1 MNPTVTTDE
10 SKLNE
15 TEFLDAQAAD
25 ARAAI
30 HETWNELKGTLRE
43 TATLEV
49 WARRHPWIVAGT
61 AVAGGFLIATT
72 LLHTKSEQPNGE
84 AETPQQP
91 ATPQGGSH
99 WLIETLFSLLKPV
112 LGQLVTALVA
122 GTMGAVGGAVSG
134 AAGDQQPDGRSQD
147 WTENDAAVSGEG
159 PVPT

>member
-1 MNPTVTTDE
+1 MSPTGTTNE
-10 SKLNE
+10 SKMNE
-15 TEFLDAQAAD
+15 AEFLDAQAAD

-61 AVAGGFLIATT
+61 AVAGGFLIATS
-72 LLHTKSEQPNGE
+72 LSRSKEHESDGQADVP
-84 AETPQQP
+84 PQP
-91 ATPQGGSH
+91 ATPRQNSN

-122 GTMGAVGGAVSG
+122 ATMGAVGGSMSD
-134 AAGDQQPDGRSQD
+134 AAGKQEPNATDPDWPQD
-147 WTENDAAVSGEG
+147 GGGLSGEG
-159 PVPT
+159 PAPT